1 MAKKRNKTAGP
12 VGYRTAIRRML
23 IMALFTLKE
32 LEVEDEFMD
41 KFYQKLMY
49 VSDSVAKGYMSYE
62 DMNRTLKAENNI
74 EVTGWE

>member
-1 MAKKRNKTAGP
+1 MAKKRNETAGP

-62 DMNRTLKAENNI
+62 DMNRTLKAEINI